1 MEYQRNSHCKFLIA
15 IHLILVVK
23 YRRELLKGELGLV
36 MKNALM
42 SLSQNSEFE
51 IEQMEVDQDHL
62 PILMTISPRYS
73 VSQYVRRIKQHTTRV
88 VWQLHPK
95 LKRQFWKEKTFW
107 SDGYFAC
114 SVGNASAETV
124 RKYIQDQG

>member
-1 MEYQRNSHCKFLIA
+1 FGGITE
-15 IHLILVVK
+15 
-23 YRRELLKGELGLV
+23 LV

>member
-23 YRRELLKGELGLV
+23 YRKKLLKGGLGLV
-36 MKNALM
+36 MKNSLM

-62 PILMTISPRYS
+62 HILMTISPRYS
-73 VSQYVRRIKQHTTRV
+73 ISQHVRRIKKA
-88 VWQLHPK
+88 PK
-95 LKRQFWKEKTFW
+95 FGSFP
-107 SDGYFAC
+107 
-114 SVGNASAETV
+114 
-124 RKYIQDQG
+124 

>member
-1 MEYQRNSHCKFLIA
+1 M
-15 IHLILVVK
+15 
-23 YRRELLKGELGLV
+23 
-36 MKNALM
+36 
-42 SLSQNSEFE
+42 
-51 IEQMEVDQDHL
+51 EQMEVDQDHL
-62 PILMTISPRYS
+62 HILMTISPRYS
-73 VSQYVRRIKQHTTRV
+73 ISQHVRRIKQHTTRV